1 MRKFLLIPVLLFFLN
16 SAYTQIDTAEF
27 ERFKNEY
34 DEYIKK
40 ENDSFE
46 KYKEER
52 DKEFEEFLKKDW
64 ENFQLFAAGKPIQLP
79 GPEKIPV
86 YDKKQEIKV
95 ETKMPAFQIVEI
107 PQNIIPETKTKYR
120 PIPAIETA
128 SANQNLTRASINYFG
143 VESDFNYN
151 KDISA
156 CIISSINEPHIAYYW
171 SEMIKTDYY
180 NLIEQLLD
188 FKNSQNLNDF
198 AFLKLTEKV
207 SESIHPLSS
216 NNAKLL
222 TWFLLLKSGYKAKI
236 GYSGNDI
243 YLLVPVVNTIYSYSY
258 FVFENMKYYI
268 FEKDKNI
275 GSIYTYK
282 HDYPEANRI
291 MNFNLYKTP
300 SLGSEKL
307 SRELNF
313 NYEDKEYK
321 FNIDYSKN
329 LIDFYDIYPQGEIQ
343 IFFNAGISHNAKES
357 LDRNLDSL
365 LSTMDEMESA
375 NFLLNFTQ
383 KAFDYKTDHEQ
394 FGYEKFFFPEEIF
407 HYAYADCEDRSVFY
421 SFLISEY
428 LRLPV
433 AGLNYPGHIATAVK
447 FSENA
452 NGYYFIIDNEKYVI
466 CDPTYINAPVGACMP
481 EFINSDVNIIR
492 LKNTQ
497 VTYSIEDKIWEKMN
511 AKGFQKTN
519 YDNNIVKVAENS
531 WYMTGLVD
539 SIVKPG
545 EIEIPKSTNLE
556 ILFIAHVDNDANI
569 LSYEVISGDGLLMP
583 IGIAYSDNKIYLSGY
598 YSKTLNLEDQSITS
612 DYDRELFMAAYD
624 LDIKNIWLRSSG
636 ISQEEET
643 ANIFFAAN
651 FDKQG
656 NFLYEEYISEQ
667 SFELQKPID
676 VNSTDKIV
684 IYGKYEPKNPLLI
697 ETQIYDKHESYDFAK
712 ALNELTL
719 KFISEKYNRHA
730 AGLFALLTILNNGN
744 ITIKNSEL
752 LSSIIAINPE
762 FQNLYP
768 RLYKDVRDINKIKS
782 KNGVI
787 TVKVAALDNFS
798 FAGIIIE
805 DNSQFCISTNKK
817 GDVQIQ
823 ILSGFYFKPFMK
835 KYKVNYF
842 KISKKSGEI
851 LIDYDYDNDQKVIN
865 IKKDLLK

>member
-1 MRKFLLIPVLLFFLN
+1 MRKIILFSVLLVSLN
-16 SAYTQIDTAEF
+16 SVFSQIDTAEF
-27 ERFKNEY
+27 ERFKREY
-34 DEYIKK
+34 EESIKK
-40 ENDSFE
+40 ENDAFE

-79 GPEKIPV
+79 GPEKIPI
-86 YDKKQEIKV
+86 YNKKQEIIIEAKI
-95 ETKMPAFQIVEI
+95 PATQIVEI
-107 PQNIIPETKTKYR
+107 PLDIIPENKVKYR
-120 PIPAIETA
+120 PIPATESSVA
-128 SANQNLTRASINYFG
+128 DKNLTNASINYFG
-143 VESDFNYN
+143 LESSFLYN
-151 KDISA
+151 KDISSVL
-156 CIISSINEPHIAYYW
+156 ISSINEPHIAYYW
-171 SEMIKTDYY
+171 SEIIKTDYY

-188 FKNSQNLNDF
+188 FKNTQNLNDF

-207 SESIHPLSS
+207 SESIHPFST

-236 GYSGNDI
+236 GYSGGDV

-275 GSIYTYK
+275 ESIYTYK

-300 SLGSEKL
+300 NLGPETL
-307 SRELNF
+307 ARELEF

-321 FNIDYSKN
+321 FTIDYNKN

-365 LSTMDEMESA
+365 LSEMDELESA
-375 NFLLNFTQ
+375 NFLLNFAQT
-383 KAFDYKTDHEQ
+383 AFDYKTDDEQ

-421 SFLISEY
+421 SFLINEY

-447 FSENA
+447 FSDNT

-466 CDPTYINAPVGACMP
+466 CDPTYIKAPVGACMP
-481 EFINSDVNIIR
+481 EFINSDVNIIH
-492 LKNTQ
+492 LKNTHIINS
-497 VTYSIEDKIWEKMN
+497 TEDKIWEKMN

-519 YDNNIVKVAENS
+519 YENNIVKVAENS
-531 WYMTGLVD
+531 YYMTGLID
-539 SIVKPG
+539 SIG
-545 EIEIPKSTNLE
+545 ESRETDSVYLE
-556 ILFIAHVDNDANI
+556 NIFIANVDDNANI
-569 LSYEVISGDGLLMP
+569 ISYKIISGNGLLMP

-598 YSKTLNLEDQSITS
+598 YSKTLNLENQSITS
-612 DYDRELFMAAYD
+612 EYDRELFMAAYD
-624 LDIKNIWLRSSG
+624 LEIKNIWLRSSG

-656 NFLYEEYISEQ
+656 NFLYQEQISEQ
-667 SFELQKPID
+667 SYELQKPID
-676 VNSTDKIV
+676 VSSTDKII
-684 IYGKYEPKNPLLI
+684 IYGKHEKQIPQI
-697 ETQIYDKHESYDFAK
+697 AERTIYDKHEAYDFAK
-712 ALNELTL
+712 TWNELSL
-719 KFISEKYNRHA
+719 SLISEKYNKHA
-730 AGLFALLTILNNGN
+730 AGLFALLQILNNGN
-744 ITIKNSEL
+744 ITIKNTEL

-768 RLYKDVRDINKIKS
+768 RLYKDIRDINKIKS
-782 KNGVI
+782 KNGII
-787 TVKVAALDNFS
+787 TLKVSFLDNFS

-805 DNSQFCISTNKK
+805 DNSQFCISSYKN
-817 GDVQIQ
+817 GNLQIQ
-823 ILSGFYFKPFMK
+823 TLSGFYYKPFLK

-842 KISKKSGEI
+842 KIFKKTGEI
-851 LIDYDYDNDQKVIN
+851 MIDYDYDNDQKVIN